1 MERDY
6 IDLDQWEAEI
16 INNDDTFS
24 AFSETSST
32 NSHEEDISSAFLA
45 ARVNIVSKEQ
55 EGEKAQDLVRL
66 PISYYY
72 NYQKNTM

>member
-24 AFSETSST
+24 TFSETSS
-32 NSHEEDISSAFLA
+32 HEADISSAFLA
-45 ARVNIVSKEQ
+45 GARVNESYHGNIV
-55 EGEKAQDLVRL
+55 
-66 PISYYY
+66 
-72 NYQKNTM
+72 